1 MSALHQ
7 FNGIIYRKNNRK
19 LNTAFAVKMPDNF
32 PPVAKIAS
40 PGKNHEVLLAAN
52 TRLMEIAD
60 LINKGTHVSLAFHLF
75 HL

>member
-1 MSALHQ
+1 
-7 FNGIIYRKNNRK
+7 
-19 LNTAFAVKMPDNF
+19 MPDNF